1 MISTSSSKGDRERER
16 ERDCTHAVTS
26 VLKDDL
32 FKSSLAAGRR
42 RLLQIPPRKQRAA
55 RTNDGDYRAP
65 GKSMYIFLAK
75 QDPGRARQ
83 NS

>member
-1 MISTSSSKGDRERER
+1 MISTSFSKGDRERER
-16 ERDCTHAVTS
+16 ERERDCMHAVTS

-32 FKSSLAAGRR
+32 FKSSLAAGRW

-65 GKSMYIFLAK
+65 GKSM
-75 QDPGRARQ
+75 
-83 NS
+83 